1 MAVVDAKE
9 IGESCPGPLKFG
21 SSVLPVS
28 LDKEDDSSSDTSAWA
43 WTRKKVGASLA
54 KPVDTTGG
62 ASCPESQS
70 MKEVFFSRLPSS
82 AMDGAHCQE
91 AMALI
96 EEQEE
101 TARAAKRK
109 WQEEWKGPAA
119 GGSNM
124 EKGPRAYQNK
134 LKKDRKNRNYLKKA
148 AHHQLRLEKRRDAE
162 YHAKGES
169 ARFRLF
175 VNPPSCPVVRGLLCK
190 NYYIVL
196 SFVIYFGIMGVAL
209 DFGNFCLCCSALS
222 TSFVILQ
229 GQRSSGS
236 RSYRSPYRS
245 PQGGQ
250 RSSGSR
256 SYRSPY
262 RSPQRGYSGSE

>member
-1 MAVVDAKE
+1 
-9 IGESCPGPLKFG
+9 
-21 SSVLPVS
+21 
-28 LDKEDDSSSDTSAWA
+28 
-43 WTRKKVGASLA
+43 
-54 KPVDTTGG
+54 
-62 ASCPESQS
+62 
-70 MKEVFFSRLPSS
+70 
-82 AMDGAHCQE
+82 
-91 AMALI
+91 
-96 EEQEE
+96 
-101 TARAAKRK
+101 
-109 WQEEWKGPAA
+109 
-119 GGSNM
+119 M

-134 LKKDRKNRNYLKKA
+134 LKKDKKNRNYMKKA
-148 AHHQLRLEKRRDAE
+148 ALHQLRHEGRRDAE

-169 ARFRLF
+169 ARFHLF

-262 RSPQRGYSGSE
+262 RSPQGGYSGSE

>member
-1 MAVVDAKE
+1 MAVVDAKA

-28 LDKEDDSSSDTSAWA
+28 LEKEDDSSSDTSAWA
-43 WTRKKVGASLA
+43 WTRKKAGASLP

-91 AMALI
+91 AIALI

-134 LKKDRKNRNYLKKA
+134 LKKDKKNRNYMKKA
-148 AHHQLRLEKRRDAE
+148 AHHQLRLEARRDAE

-169 ARFRLF
+169 ARFHLF

-196 SFVIYFGIMGVAL
+196 PFVIYFGIMGVAL

-229 GQRSSGS
+229 GERSSGS